1 MSKSFHVVCP
11 RCDAVNRVPQD
22 RPASQAVCGSCKAKL
37 FEGHPIELDGA
48 RFQRHAERS
57 DIPVIADFWA
67 PWCGPCRAMAP
78 IFERAAKELEPKA
91 RFVKVNVDNEPEL
104 AGRLGVQGIPALF
117 VLKNGCRR
125 RPAGGAGQ
133 SVHPAELGPPVLN
146 PMKGDVA

>member
-11 RCDAVNRVPQD
+11 QCDAVNRVPQD
-22 RPASQAVCGSCKAKL
+22 RPASQAVCSRCKAKL
-37 FEGHPIELDGA
+37 FEGHPIELSGA

-78 IFERAAKELEPKA
+78 IFERAAKELEPRA

-117 VLKNGCRR
+117 VLKNGAVVAR
-125 RPAGGAGQ
+125 Q
-133 SVHPAELGPPVLN
+133 SGLANLSTLQSWVRQFSIS
-146 PMKGDVA
+146 